1 MSPPGAR
8 LRKALLGVVMLA
20 SIAAA
25 FGAGHFI
32 GYRAGLNAKGP
43 QQRALVVKRYKGN
56 ESSGTSVV
64 GWFDVTDPRDVARLA
79 QEEQRLK
86 ASGAD
91 YYVAKGRIETT
102 LSAEPDPRRVN
113 SHK

>member
-1 MSPPGAR
+1 MSPA
-8 LRKALLGVVMLA
+8 LRKALLGVVILA

-32 GYRAGLNAKGP
+32 GYRAGLSAKEP
-43 QQRALVVKRYKGN
+43 QHRALVVKRSKGSA
-56 ESSGTSVV
+56 SSGTSVV
-64 GWFDVTDPRDVARLA
+64 GWFDITNPRDVARLA

-91 YYVAKGRIETT
+91 YYVAKGVIEST
-102 LSAEPDPRRVN
+102 LRPEPDPRRVN

>member
-1 MSPPGAR
+1 MSPAGAR
-8 LRKALLGVVMLA
+8 LRKALLGVAILA

-25 FGAGHFI
+25 FGAGHFF
-32 GYRAGLNAKGP
+32 GYRAGLNDKGP
-43 QQRALVVKRYKGN
+43 QHRALLVNRSTGN
-56 ESSGTSVV
+56 ASSGTSVV
-64 GWFDVTDPRDVARLA
+64 GWFDINNAREAAKLA

-91 YYVAKGRIETT
+91 YYVAKGLTETT
-102 LSAEPDPRRVN
+102 LRPEPDPRRVN